1 MFQPNNRFV
10 VNGNIGYRDDN
21 FTKNKIIGDL
31 DVEYMLT
38 ESGKYRLKAYNHT
51 VDRYSLR
58 AAPFIQGV
66 GVVYKEEFNS
76 WGELWR
82 RYLNLFNSAQPKTD
96 SIQSETNNIQ
106 ADTTLIKWY
115 EGEIEKNNLFLF
127 CNFACG
133 FQSAGTERNQ
143 IFYGYAGLFTSFDG
157 EFP

>member
-1 MFQPNNRFV
+1 METSA
-10 VNGNIGYRDDN
+10 IDDN

-82 RYLNLFNSAQPKTD
+82 RYLNVFNSAQPKQD
-96 SIQSETNNIQ
+96 SIQSEINNIQ
-106 ADTTLIKWY
+106 ADTTLIK
-115 EGEIEKNNLFLF
+115 
-127 CNFACG
+127 
-133 FQSAGTERNQ
+133 
-143 IFYGYAGLFTSFDG
+143 
-157 EFP
+157 